1 MVLPQV
7 SALPKMNPLHRLTRP
22 LRRLFGKSKL
32 ERDMAEEMRFHLEQ
46 RAAERAAEGLSPEE
60 ARYAAERRFGNVAS
74 LQEEARADRG
84 WRWLENF
91 AMDLRLGVRSLV
103 KTPGFTLVAIL
114 TLGLGIGA
122 NTSMFTMLTG
132 IVTKPLPYPAVEQ
145 LVRLYRETKQAPD
158 GHIAPAD
165 FLDFQRAFDG
175 RDAVAAYT
183 PAYASLSEPGQPA
196 EMAYGARST
205 PNLLAVFGIRPQ
217 LGRDFLPEEAV
228 PGRDRVVILSRRVWL
243 NRYAGDRHV
252 IGQTIRVDGEP
263 HRVVGVMPESF
274 NEWRHLGMVD
284 FFRPLAL
291 TPALAVDR
299 STPLLRVVLR
309 RDPARPFTEIAAF
322 VADFGARQA
331 KDHAEINA
339 GSSWRAVPLARS
351 ITGQRE
357 RPMFNMMIVLSALV
371 LLIACSNLANLLLA
385 RTMTRAREFAVRA
398 ALGAS
403 RLQLLR
409 PLVAE
414 SLLLALAGGVC
425 AVLFAYWFRD
435 YMAFRSTGINGESV
449 FVELGWVVFGWA
461 FAASLVTAVA
471 FGLAPALFAMR
482 LDLNGTLKSGG
493 RGTLGGRGHQRF
505 RQLLIVGQFA
515 VAMILLAAAG
525 MQIRGL
531 NELNT
536 RRAGWTSDNLIT
548 GTIVL
553 PAGTYP
559 DADEMNS
566 FHRLALERLEALP
579 GVTSASISSFTP
591 FFNWSDPRRFVVDGR
606 DRPERG
612 LEPVAT
618 VNSVSPAYFETYGT
632 RLLAG
637 RAFTA
642 QDDAK
647 AAKVFVVSEGAA
659 RALFGTAS
667 PLGRRLAQVTGD
679 SPVWGEIVGVVG
691 DVEPVTNDK
700 TKRFNQIYQPMA
712 QEPRRQ
718 NEIAVH
724 TTGVA
729 PSLMV
734 DSIRAAMASLDSDL
748 PVRQLQPVDLT
759 IRRANYQVAVGRDIF
774 AGMGVL
780 GLALS
785 ALGIY
790 GVIARTMAQRTG
802 EFAIRLALGACVR
815 DITRL
820 VLGAGVKLALA
831 GSALG
836 LAGGVA
842 ITRLLAAA
850 NPNMRVNSTEVL
862 AGTTI
867 ILITVALLACWLPA
881 RRAGKVDAMKALR
894 AE

>member
-1 MVLPQV
+1 
-7 SALPKMNPLHRLTRP
+7 MNPLRLLRP
-22 LRRLFGKSKL
+22 LRSLLGKNKL
-32 ERDMAEEMRFHLEQ
+32 ERDMAEEIRFHLEQ
-46 RAAERAAEGLSPEE
+46 RAREQQGDGLSPEE

-74 LQEEARADRG
+74 LQEQARMDRG

-91 AMDLRLGVRSLV
+91 LLDLRLGVRSLL

-122 NTSMFTMLTG
+122 NTSMFTMLNG
-132 IVTKPLPYPAVEQ
+132 IVTKPLPYPGVDH
-145 LVRLYRETKQAPD
+145 LVRLYRDTKQTPD
-158 GHIAPAD
+158 AHISPAD
-165 FLDFQRAFDG
+165 FLDFQRAIDSRG
-175 RDAVAAYT
+175 VVAAYT
-183 PAYASLSEPGQPA
+183 PANASLSEPGQPA
-196 EMAYGARST
+196 EMAYAARST
-205 PNLLAVFGIRPQ
+205 ANLFAVLGVRPQ
-217 LGRDFLPEEAV
+217 LGRDFRPEEAV
-228 PGRDRVVILSRRVWL
+228 PGQDRVVILSRRVWL
-243 NRYAGDRHV
+243 NRYAGDAAI
-252 IGQTIRVDGEP
+252 IGRTIRVDGEP
-263 HRVVGVMPESF
+263 HKVVGVMPDTF
-274 NEWRHLGMVD
+274 NEWRHLGMID
-284 FFRPLAL
+284 LFRPLAF
-291 TPALAVDR
+291 TPAQAADR
-299 STPLLRVVLR
+299 GTPLLRVVIR
-309 RDPARPFTEIAAF
+309 RDPSQSSADLAAF

-331 KDHAEINA
+331 KDFVEINA

-351 ITGQRE
+351 VTGQRE

-403 RLQLLR
+403 RIQLLR

-414 SLLLALAGGVC
+414 SLLLALAGGAC
-425 AVLFAYWFRD
+425 AVFFAFWFRD
-435 YMAFRSTGINGESV
+435 YMAVRSTGINGESV

-461 FAASLVTAVA
+461 FGASLITAVA

-493 RGTLGGRGHQRF
+493 RGSVGGRGHERF
-505 RQLLIVGQFA
+505 RQILIVGQFA

-525 MQIRGL
+525 VQIRGL

-536 RRAGWTSDNLIT
+536 RRAGWSSDNLIS

-553 PAGTYP
+553 PAGTYG
-559 DADEMNS
+559 DAAKIDA
-566 FHRLALERLEALP
+566 FHRLTLERLTALP
-579 GVTSASISSFTP
+579 GATSVSISSYTP
-591 FFNWSDPRRFVVDGR
+591 FFNWSDLRKFIVDGR
-606 DRPERG
+606 ERPERG
-612 LEPVAT
+612 TEPVVA
-618 VNSVSPAYFETYGT
+618 VNSVSPGYFETYGT

-637 RAFTA
+637 RTFTA

-647 AAKVFVVSEGAA
+647 ARKVYILSEGTA
-659 RALFGTAS
+659 RALFGDRN
-667 PLGRRLAQVTGD
+667 PIGQRIAQVTGNI
-679 SPVWGEIVGVVG
+679 PGWGEVVGVVV

-700 TKRFNQIYQPMA
+700 TRSANQIYQPMA
-712 QEPRRQ
+712 QEPRRL

-724 TTGVA
+724 TSGVSA
-729 PSLMV
+729 SAMV
-734 DSIRAAMASLDSDL
+734 DSIRSTMTTLDADL
-748 PVRQLQPVDLT
+748 PVKQLQPVDLT

-820 VLGAGVKLALA
+820 VLTAGLKLSLL
-831 GSALG
+831 GSIIG
-836 LAGGVA
+836 LAGGFA
-842 ITRLLAAA
+842 ICRLLLAA
-850 NPNMRVNSTEVL
+850 NPNMRVNSTTVL
-862 AGTTI
+862 LGTTG
-867 ILITVALLACWLPA
+867 ILIGVALLACWLPA
-881 RRAGKVDAMKALR
+881 RRAGKVDAMSVLR

>member
-1 MVLPQV
+1 
-7 SALPKMNPLHRLTRP
+7 MNPLHRFTRP
-22 LRRLFGKSKL
+22 LRTLFGKGKL
-32 ERDMAEEMRFHLEQ
+32 ERDMAEEMRYHLEQ
-46 RAAERAAEGLSPEE
+46 RAADQAAGGLSPEE

-74 LQEEARADRG
+74 IQEQAREARG

-103 KTPGFTLVAIL
+103 KAPGFTVVAIL

-122 NTSMFTMLTG
+122 NTSMFTMLNG
-132 IVTKPLPYPAVEQ
+132 IVTKPLPYPGVDQ
-145 LVRLYRETKQAPD
+145 LVRLYRDTKQAPD
-158 GHIAPAD
+158 GYIAAAD
-165 FLDFQRAFDG
+165 FLDFQRAMDG

-183 PAYASLSEPGQPA
+183 PANASLSEPGQTA
-196 EMAYGARST
+196 EMAYAARST
-205 PNLLAVFGIRPQ
+205 ANLLAVLGIRPQ

-228 PGRDRVVILSRRVWL
+228 PGQDRVVILSRRVWL
-243 NRYAGDRHV
+243 NRYAGDEGI
-252 IGQTIRVDGEP
+252 IGRTIRVDGEP
-263 HRVVGVMPESF
+263 HRVVGVMPETF
-274 NEWRHLGMVD
+274 NEWRHLGMID
-284 FFRPLAL
+284 FFRPLAF
-291 TPALAVDR
+291 TPAQAADR
-299 STPLLRVVLR
+299 GAARLRVVLR
-309 RDPARPFTEIAAF
+309 REPSRPFTEVAAF

-331 KDHAEINA
+331 KDYAEINA

-351 ITGQRE
+351 VTGQRE
-357 RPMFNMMIVLSALV
+357 RPVFNMMIVLSGLV

-425 AVLFAYWFRD
+425 AVFFAYWFRD
-435 YMAFRSTGINGESV
+435 YMAFRSTGNNGESV
-449 FVELGWVVFGWA
+449 VVDLGWVVFGWA
-461 FAASLVTAVA
+461 FVASLVTAVA

-493 RGTLGGRGHQRF
+493 RGTVGGRGHQRF

-525 MQIRGL
+525 VQIRGL
-531 NELNT
+531 NELNS

-548 GTIVL
+548 GTVVL

-559 DADEMNS
+559 DAEKMNA
-566 FHRLALERLEALP
+566 FHRLALERLAALP

-591 FFNWSDPRRFVVDGR
+591 FFNWADSRKFVVEGR

-612 LEPVAT
+612 LEPVAV
-618 VNSVSPAYFETYGT
+618 VNSVSADYFNTYGT

-637 RAFTA
+637 RAFTDR
-642 QDDAK
+642 DDAR
-647 AAKVFVVSEGAA
+647 ATKVFIVGERTA
-659 RALFGTAS
+659 RELFGSAN
-667 PLGRRLAQVTGD
+667 PIGQRLAQVTEGT
-679 SPVWGEIVGVVG
+679 PRWGEVVGVVA

-700 TKRFNQIYQPMA
+700 TRLFNQVYQPLA
-712 QEPRRQ
+712 QDPRAL
-718 NEIAVH
+718 NEIAVR

-729 PSLMV
+729 ASGVV
-734 DSIRAAMASLDSDL
+734 DHMRAVMATLDPDL

-790 GVIARTMAQRTG
+790 GVIARTMAQRSG

-831 GSALG
+831 GSILG
-836 LAGGVA
+836 LAGGIV
-842 ITRLLAAA
+842 ICRLLVAS

-862 AGTTI
+862 AGTTV